1 MNSQYYWTWN
11 ELLLKLL
18 EHRIQIK
25 VRFEII
31 LVNSCITNQCWFLL
45 FDRQVKIQVWFEST
59 KTPTSES
66 YLNQNCS
73 PTTKSHLFFTKSSFN
88 TMNMPFIQ
96 WNGDQIIFFWLFL
109 LKYQHQ
115 NKKQLFSRSA
125 LICTNIYG
133 ETPNF

>member
-25 VRFEII
+25 VKCETI

-73 PTTKSHLFFTKSSFN
+73 PCHFFFTKSSFN

-109 LKYQHQ
+109 LKCQHQ